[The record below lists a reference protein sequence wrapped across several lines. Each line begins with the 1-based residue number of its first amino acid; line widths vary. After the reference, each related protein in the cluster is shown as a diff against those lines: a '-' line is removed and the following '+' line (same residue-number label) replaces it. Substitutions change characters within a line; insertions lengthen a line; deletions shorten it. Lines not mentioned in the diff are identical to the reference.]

1 VPISNPPSAV
11 RRLETTLAAVAISFA
26 PRLGPRICGPALDRV
41 VRRLAERHPRA
52 FETLGRLRDARVL
65 IDPVDQP
72 AAIELLVGSEIRARI
87 VEREGA
93 EADARIRGPLAS
105 LMDLMEGRI
114 DGDALF
120 FRRELKID
128 GDTELVVAVRNAF
141 DGDDMD
147 LARDL
152 ASLLGPLEHAVDPT
166 RRGLSRLAG
175 FFEDARA
182 ALLEPVT
189 SRLDTLERRINR
201 QERRDV

>member
-11 RRLETTLAAVAISFA
+11 RRLETTVAAVAISLA

-93 EADARIRGPLAS
+93 EADARVRGPLAS

-152 ASLLGPLEHAVDPT
+152 ASLLGPLERAVDPT
-166 RRGLSRLAG
+166 RRGLSRLVDV
-175 FFEDARA
+175 FEDARA